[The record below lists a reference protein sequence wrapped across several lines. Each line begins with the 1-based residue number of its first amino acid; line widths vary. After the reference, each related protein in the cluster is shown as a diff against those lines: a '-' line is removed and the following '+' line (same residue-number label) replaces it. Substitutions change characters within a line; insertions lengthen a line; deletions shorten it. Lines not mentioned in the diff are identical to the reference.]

1 MKKQFVKAD
10 DIYNLYFPSD
20 PQISPD
26 GKQLLY
32 VKKWLHKGD
41 NKYYSNIRSVEISN
55 KKEKP
60 LTKGNQIDSS
70 PRWHPTKKQILF
82 IRKKDNITRII
93 STSLRYKKE
102 KEIVVLKRGEVKKM
116 AFSPNGE
123 YVGLLL
129 HNFGK
134 EIRFDKK
141 NKQKT
146 PVVRDIDRLYYRMD
160 GEGFNDSQN
169 TQLYIIK
176 GKNNKLQK
184 ITDVKEDIS
193 NFTWSDYS
201 NKIAY
206 TYNAHSEPDRHMEE
220 NEIFIYDLKKRKTEK
235 LKKKK
240 GPVGFLKFSPDN
252 KFIYFSGH
260 FKPNHSWGAENM
272 KIYRI
277 SLQTG
282 KLKSMT
288 KKIDRTTEMLTLG
301 DISPMFTMQEPI
313 IDPYME
319 NMYFTVSSNGGNPLL
334 KLSLKTLDASYV
346 IKGKHSIIS
355 YSASKNANYF
365 VFHLTQM
372 EHPDEIYY
380 LNTKEKSFEKITSM
394 NEKYTKERFYNIPN
408 SSIVKNGSTSIH
420 TWLLKPP
427 NFDPK
432 KKYPLLLNIHGGP
445 RCQYGYNWFHEM
457 HFFAANGYVV
467 LYTNPR
473 GSQGYGN
480 KFADAITGKWA
491 EPAYSDLM
499 KCVKIFTKK
508 EYIDENNLFVTGGSY
523 GGYMAN
529 WIVTQTNRFKAAV
542 TQRSISN
549 LSSFFDTSDF
559 GWDLATE
566 FNGPPWKKKK
576 IYKKLSP
583 LTYAKKIKTPLMI
596 IHSENDLRCP
606 IEQAEQ
612 LFVRL
617 KYDKKDVR
625 FIRFPEEPHGLS
637 RNGRP
642 DRRVKR
648 LELMLEWF
656 EKYRTK

>member
-1 MKKQFVKAD
+1 MKNQFIKAE

-20 PQISPD
+20 PQISPN
-26 GKQLLY
+26 GNKLLY
-32 VKKWLHKGD
+32 VKKWINKGD

-60 LTKGNQIDSS
+60 LTKGNHVDFS
-70 PRWHPTKKQILF
+70 PRWHPLKEQIIF
-82 IRKKDNITRII
+82 IRKKDNITSLI
-93 STSLRYKKE
+93 STSLKTKKE
-102 KEIVVLKRGEVKKM
+102 KELAVFKRGEVKKIT
-116 AFSPNGE
+116 FSPNGE
-123 YVGLLL
+123 YIGLLL
-129 HNFGK
+129 HKFSK
-134 EIRFDKK
+134 EIKLDKN
-141 NKQKT
+141 NKRKT
-146 PVVRDIDRLYYRMD
+146 PVVRDIDRLYYRED
-160 GEGFNDSQN
+160 GEGFSDSQK

-176 GKNNKLQK
+176 GQNNKLQK
-184 ITDVKEDIS
+184 VTKAKEDIS

-201 NKIAY
+201 DKIAY
-206 TYNAHSEPDRHMEE
+206 TYNANSDPDRYMEE
-220 NEIFIYDLKKRKTEK
+220 SEIFIYDLKKRKKEK

-252 KFIYFSGH
+252 KFLYFSGH
-260 FKPNHSWGAENM
+260 FKPNHSWGVENM
-272 KIYRI
+272 RIHRI
-277 SLQTG
+277 SLQNG
-282 KLKSMT
+282 KIKSMT

-313 IDPYME
+313 IDPQME
-319 NMYFTVSSNGGNPLL
+319 NMYFTISSNGGNPLL
-334 KLSLKTLDASYV
+334 KLSLKTDKVSYV
-346 IKGKHSIIS
+346 IDGKHSIVS
-355 YSASKNANYF
+355 YSASNNADSF
-365 VFHLTQM
+365 AIHLTQM
-372 EHPDEIYY
+372 KHPDEIYH
-380 LNTKEKSFEKITSM
+380 LNIKEKSFEKITSI
-394 NEKYTKERFYNIPN
+394 NEKYTNKRIYNIPS

-427 NFDPK
+427 NFDPE

-473 GSQGYGN
+473 GSQGYGK

-499 KCVKIFTKK
+499 KCVKIFSKQK
-508 EYIDENNLFVTGGSY
+508 YIDKNNLFVTGGSY
-523 GGYMAN
+523 GGYMTN
-529 WIVTQTNRFKAAV
+529 WIVTQTNCFKAAV

-549 LSSFFDTSDF
+549 LSSFFGTSDF

-576 IYKKLSP
+576 TYKKWSA
-583 LTYAKKIKTPLMI
+583 LTYAKRIKTPLMI

-606 IEQAEQ
+606 MEQAEQ

-625 FIRFPEEPHGLS
+625 LIRFPEEPHGLS
-637 RNGRP
+637 RNGKP

-656 EKYRTK
+656 EKYRRQ